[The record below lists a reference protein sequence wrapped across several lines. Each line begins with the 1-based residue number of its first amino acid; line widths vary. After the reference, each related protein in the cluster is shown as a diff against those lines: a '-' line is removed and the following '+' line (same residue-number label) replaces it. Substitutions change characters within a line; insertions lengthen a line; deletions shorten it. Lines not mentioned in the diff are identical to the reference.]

1 MTDKHNRSFGPRVNR
16 RTFVASAAAV
26 AGAAGLAGVLP
37 ENLARA
43 ATRSAADFDLSQVKH
58 LVFQMQ
64 ENRSFDHYFGT
75 FPGATQQFPV
85 EPRF

>member
-1 MTDKHNRSFGPRVNR
+1 MTENRKHPFGPRLNR

-43 ATRSAADFDLSQVKH
+43 ATRSPRDFDLSQVKH
-58 LVFQMQ
+58 LVFLMQ

-75 FPGATQQFPV
+75 FPGW
-85 EPRF
+85 

>member
-1 MTDKHNRSFGPRVNR
+1 MTENRNHSFGPRIGR

-26 AGAAGLAGVLP
+26 AGAAGFAGLLP

-43 ATRSAADFDLSQVKH
+43 ATRNPREFDLSQVKH

-64 ENRSFDHYFGT
+64 ENRSFDHYFGA
-75 FPGATQQFPV
+75 FPTA
-85 EPRF
+85 R